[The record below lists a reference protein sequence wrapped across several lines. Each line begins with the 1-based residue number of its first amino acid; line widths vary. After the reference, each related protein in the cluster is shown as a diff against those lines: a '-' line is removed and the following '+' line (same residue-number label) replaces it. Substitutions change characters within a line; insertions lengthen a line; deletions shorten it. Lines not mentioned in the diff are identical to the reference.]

1 MRMLIMMAAL
11 AAGPAQAYELWCMP
25 TEVCHGTACTPN
37 SDEERSVRITDPDG
51 PQPMMRAFA
60 EDVAMTQTTAMLCI
74 DWNLAKTSG
83 GRSGM
88 TRDTAERTD
97 TENAAL
103 IARLR
108 VSPEGQEGLTAFLDK
123 RAPVWAGG

>member
-60 EDVAMTQTTAMLCI
+60 EDVAMTQTTEDNDMFRWTGTNQYGITMILDLDATAMSY
-74 DWNLAKTSG
+74 T
-83 GRSGM
+83 M
-88 TRDTAERTD
+88 T
-97 TENAAL
+97 
-103 IARLR
+103 ARLPGNDDSLYTGTCE
-108 VSPEGQEGLTAFLDK
+108 VQ
-123 RAPVWAGG
+123 